1 MAKSGSMAW
10 FSGLV
15 YGSIFAV
22 VGYFIVAHLAMA
34 PYHLG
39 QESKSW
45 PTVQGRIIHSAMA
58 SSTSPQ
64 GKTTYS
70 PDIQFTYQV
79 NGRDYQSNQV
89 GVEPGP
95 GASSS
100 SDPSAAS
107 EIVAR
112 YPVGTVVTVYYKPSK
127 PALGVLQP
135 GVSKVT
141 WWLLEAGGFFIFIG
155 ACFVLAGLIR
165 TFFGVGVL
173 SLLKFSWLT
182 KPEKTGQG

>member
-1 MAKSGSMAW
+1 MANPRSMAW

-39 QESKSW
+39 QASKSW
-45 PTVQGRIIHSAMA
+45 PTVQGKVIHSAMA
-58 SSTSPQ
+58 SSTSSQ

-70 PDIQFTYQV
+70 ADIQFTYRV
-79 NGRDYQSNQV
+79 DSRDYKSSQI

-100 SDPSAAS
+100 SDPSDAS
-107 EIVAR
+107 ETVAR
-112 YPVGTVVTVYYKPSK
+112 YPVGKNVTVYYKSSK
-127 PALGVLQP
+127 PILGVLQP
-135 GVSKVT
+135 GVSNMT
-141 WWLLEAGGFFIFIG
+141 WWLLGAGGFFIFIG
-155 ACFVLAGLIR
+155 ACFVLTGITR
-165 TFFGVGVL
+165 TFFGVGML
-173 SLLKFSWLT
+173 GMLTFAWLR
-182 KPEKTGQG
+182 KNN